1 MRDTELYYHL
11 LGLVSPWTVGQ
22 VELSVEKLRVD
33 VKVEHPRGIG
43 WQCPQ
48 CAYEGPLYD
57 HSEGRT
63 WRHLDSCQF
72 LTYLHAQVPRI
83 KCPTHGVLQVS
94 VPWAEPRSRFTLLFE
109 RLCVEIL
116 QQSTVEGTAKIL
128 HLSWK
133 EAMHLMERAVARGQA
148 RKEQRLPEKL
158 GIDDKHV
165 GKSHP
170 YLTVLYDLELG
181 TVMDALE
188 TRKDAPLRTY
198 FLQFPAEQI
207 EQVKAV
213 AADMWE
219 PYTRVVYSTIP
230 DGFHKLVYD
239 RFHIMKHANS
249 AVDQVRAQENRELR
263 AQHDDRLV
271 GAQTIF
277 RYAQE
282 NLPERY
288 QERFQALRQADL
300 KTGRAY
306 AIKENLR
313 ALWTCADE
321 TTGKQHFA
329 LWLEWAR
336 NSGLA
341 PIKNLAR
348 LVAAHAQG
356 ILNYFRHRITSA
368 TCEGLNNA
376 IATISKRAY
385 GYRNLM
391 NLRTALLFHLGGLNL
406 YPALPATH
414 AIGR

>member
-1 MRDTELYYHL
+1 MRDTELYFHL
-11 LGLVSPWTVGQ
+11 LGLVKPWTVGQ

-33 VKVEHPRGIG
+33 VRVEHPGELL
-43 WQCPQ
+43 WPCPQ
-48 CAYEGPLYD
+48 CTHKGPLYD
-57 HSEGRT
+57 HSEERT

-72 LTYLHAQVPRI
+72 LTYLHARIPRI
-83 KCPTHGVLQVS
+83 KCPKHGVLQVS

-128 HLSWK
+128 RLSWK
-133 EAMHLMERAVARGQA
+133 EAMHLMERAVDRGKA
-148 RKEQRLPEKL
+148 RKEQKLPQEL

-170 YLTVLYDLELG
+170 FLTVLYDLKHG
-181 TVMDALE
+181 TVIDALE
-188 TRKDAPLRTY
+188 TRKDGPLRN
-198 FLQFPAEQI
+198 FLLQFPVEQI

-230 DGFHKLVYD
+230 DGFMKLVYD

-249 AVDQVRAQENRELR
+249 AVDKVRAQENRELK
-263 AQHDDRLV
+263 AQGDERLV
-271 GAQTIF
+271 GAQALF
-277 RYAQE
+277 RYAEE
-282 NLPERY
+282 NLPEKY
-288 QERFQALRQADL
+288 QERFAALRQADL
-300 KTGRAY
+300 KTGRAW

-313 ALWTCADE
+313 ALWKCTDE
-321 TTGKQHFA
+321 VTGKQHFA
-329 LWLEWAR
+329 LWLDWAK

-341 PIKNLAR
+341 PIKELAR
-348 LVAAHAQG
+348 LVAAHSQG

-376 IATISKRAY
+376 IATLSKRAY
-385 GYRNLM
+385 GYRNLT
-391 NLRTALLFHLGGLNL
+391 NLRTALLFHLGGLDL